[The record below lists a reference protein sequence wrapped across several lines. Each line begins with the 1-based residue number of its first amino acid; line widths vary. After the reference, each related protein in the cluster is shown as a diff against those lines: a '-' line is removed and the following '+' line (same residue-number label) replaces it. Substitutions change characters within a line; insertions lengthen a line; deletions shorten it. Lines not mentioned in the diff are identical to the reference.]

1 MTTPET
7 PTSVSGIVN
16 LLERASNA
24 YYNGGQSIMDDESY
38 DFLVEKLRQAEPD
51 HPFLKTVGA
60 ASADAVELPY
70 TMASLDK
77 IKPGQGVLG
86 RFLSKH
92 ATTGFILS
100 EKLDGLSAL
109 WCPAK
114 RALYLRGDGL
124 RGPAISQFANYI
136 RGLKVIP
143 QSAAIRGELILP
155 RENAAGARA
164 TLNGLLHQKGASKE
178 QLGRVRFIAYEVIR
192 PDRLTRKEQMEW
204 LEATGFETPWWKAVA
219 SLSEEDCSEAFLERR
234 SSSAYDTDGIVVGAN
249 TVPVRYADVQNPK
262 DCVAFK
268 MAADDQSATTTV
280 REILWATAAQ
290 GYIIPRIRFDPVLI
304 GGATIEFCSGHN
316 ARNIV
321 DKGLGPGA
329 QVKIRRSGDVI
340 PTLDMVLIPAE
351 TAGMPADTS
360 TWTWAPAPSPHII
373 STGTVTPE
381 QTTSQLLH
389 FAKTHDIPGLGP
401 ANCKLLVKAGITG
414 PATLW
419 SATAAKLKEV
429 LGPKTG
435 ETIHAGLRTT
445 LAKTTE
451 LALMLSSSAIPR
463 GVGETKLKALF
474 AVYPDPRDWSRIT
487 TVEAWTGA
495 ALQEFLAEFNKYEA
509 WRRAEIPWIPYP
521 IVAAAAP
528 AAVPSRTLCFTGFRD
543 KDLETL
549 AAANHF
555 TIVPAVTQTLAVLV
569 IPDDVTTPSEK
580 VKKATK
586 YGTEILSRTEFTK
599 KYISTTR

>member
-1 MTTPET
+1 
-7 PTSVSGIVN
+7 
-16 LLERASNA
+16 
-24 YYNGGQSIMDDESY
+24 MDDESF
-38 DFLVEKLRQAEPD
+38 DFLVEKLRTLEPT

-77 IKPGQGVLG
+77 IKPGQGVLD

-92 ATTGFILS
+92 AATGFVLS

-155 RENAAGARA
+155 REGAGARA

-204 LEATGFETPWWKAVA
+204 LEAAGFETPWWKATA
-219 SLSEEDCSEAFLERR
+219 TLTEEDCRAAFLERR
-234 SSSAYDTDGIVVGAN
+234 AGSAYETDGIVVGAN
-249 TVPVRYADVQNPK
+249 TVPVRYTDVQNPK

-340 PTLDMVLIPAE
+340 PTLDSVLIPA
-351 TAGMPADTS
+351 TAAALPSDTT

-373 STGTVTPE
+373 STGTVTSE

-389 FAKTHDIPGLGP
+389 FVKTHDIPGLGP
-401 ANCKLLVKAGITG
+401 ANCKLLVKAGIVG

-419 SATAAKLKEV
+419 SATSAKLKEV

-435 ETIHAGLRTT
+435 ETIHAALRTVFAT
-445 LAKTTE
+445 TTE
-451 LALMLSSSAIPR
+451 LALMLSSSVIPR

-495 ALQEFLAEFNKYEA
+495 ALQEFLAEYGKYEA

-521 IVAAAAP
+521 IVAAAKP
-528 AAVPSRTLCFTGFRD
+528 STAAAAATPSRTLCFTGFRD
-543 KDLETL
+543 KDLEIL
-549 AAANHF
+549 AASSF
-555 TIVPAVTQTLAVLV
+555 TIVPGVTQTLAVLV
-569 IPDDVTTPSEK
+569 VPDDAATTPSEK
-580 VKKATK
+580 VKKAIK

-599 KYISTTR
+599 KYISTSR